1 VLCDLLDMA
10 MDSKAVFAQ
19 RLGDLGLTEFKDEF
33 DMRGWDSHGNFAF
46 ASTYVPGAADDAR
59 FVAQVVM
66 PLLAAPDHVKV
77 TAVRRLFYESYTIMV
92 SDLKHRVE
100 RTDDE
105 PIRKLPIAERAFRLI
120 ALQARLG
127 PGVPVADESECSHA
141 LVDRMV
147 QMYDENV
154 LAYIDWSACT
164 SRLEELA
171 GVKHVKELKADSS
184 GFVKEK
190 STEVRGVTD
199 TSSELLI
206 RYALTRRGLAMEMG
220 QLLSYVEHEKMV
232 AFLFRE
238 YMRLPPP
245 GYGKVSIEQLR
256 RADLEI
262 FRQLQEQTR
271 GGVKL
276 MPDGRMPLDLVLP
289 GILVSPRVAML
300 LMPLPASSGSK
311 RQASGDADANPRQ
324 AKRHKAAK
332 AKAAASAVSAGA
344 GGKAG
349 GKRATKSAALP
360 AELVGMVA
368 TVGDKRVCFGFNMT
382 AGCPESPTV
391 EVGCKCSR
399 GFHICC
405 VPGCGGA
412 HCKAK
417 HV

>member
-1 VLCDLLDMA
+1 MA

-19 RLGDLGLTEFKDEF
+19 RLGELGLTDFKEEF

-59 FVAQVVM
+59 FVAQVIL
-66 PLLAAPDHVKV
+66 PLLGAPDHVKV
-77 TAVRRLFYESYTIMV
+77 TSVRRLFYESYTIMV

-105 PIRKLPIAERAFRLI
+105 PLRKLPVAERAARLT

-127 PGVPVADESECSHA
+127 PAVPVADESECSHA

-154 LAYIDWSACT
+154 LSYIEWSACT

-171 GVKHVKELKADSS
+171 GTKHVKELKADSS

-190 STEVRGVTD
+190 MTEVRGVTD

-220 QLLSYVEHEKMV
+220 QLISYVEHEKMV

-238 YMRLPPP
+238 YMRMPPP
-245 GYGKVSIEQLR
+245 GYAKVSIEQIR

-276 MPDGRMPLDLVLP
+276 RPDGLMPLDVLLP
-289 GILVSPRVAML
+289 NVLQSPRVAML
-300 LMPLPASSGSK
+300 LMPLPGGNKRPSQQGDSDASQ
-311 RQASGDADANPRQ
+311 RQPKKQKVSAN
-324 AKRHKAAK
+324 AK
-332 AKAAASAVSAGA
+332 AKGAAQAAVSGAGKGNKT
-344 GGKAG
+344 GGKA
-349 GKRATKSAALP
+349 APMPL
-360 AELVGMVA
+360 ELAGMVS
-368 TVGDKRVCFGFNMT
+368 TVGDKRVCYGFNM
-382 AGCPESPTV
+382 AIGCPETGAV
-391 EVGCKCSR
+391 EAGCKCSR

-405 VPGCGGA
+405 VPGCGGS